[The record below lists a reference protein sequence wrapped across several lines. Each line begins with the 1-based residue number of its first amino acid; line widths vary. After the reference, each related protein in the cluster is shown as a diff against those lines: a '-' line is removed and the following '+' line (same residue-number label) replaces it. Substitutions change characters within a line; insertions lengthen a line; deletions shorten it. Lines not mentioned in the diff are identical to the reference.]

1 MTCQVVMMMVQ
12 THPELT
18 ICVLPPLGKQY
29 GSLYEL

>member
-1 MTCQVVMMMVQ
+1 MTCQVVMMVQ

-29 GSLYEL
+29 GSLYKL